1 MRISDWSSDV
11 CSSDLPRLLKELISV
26 GLFAAAVIA
35 TIILVLGHSMSGAL
49 AGSGI
54 VVAIIGFAL
63 RNVIG
68 DVFSGIALGI
78 EPPYR
83 IGDWVEMDSTLKGR
97 IVEIGS
103 RTPRLQTRDPTYIIL
118 PNTQIARQRL
128 TNYSPPRWTN
138 RPPTR

>member
-63 RNVIG
+63 RHVIG
-68 DVFSGIALGI
+68 DERGRASCRERVGEYVYMSVVA
-78 EPPYR
+78 
-83 IGDWVEMDSTLKGR
+83 STLKTNQHHTQK
-97 IVEIGS
+97 S
-103 RTPRLQTRDPTYIIL
+103 TP
-118 PNTQIARQRL
+118 
-128 TNYSPPRWTN
+128 
-138 RPPTR
+138 